1 MAMPAPQVQY
11 DLVYL
16 KGGLDLITPTL
27 ALPSGVAREA
37 FNFEAAITGGYTRI
51 AGYERFDGRPSPS
64 AAIYS
69 GLSMNL
75 TGSIVV
81 GNTITGVTSG
91 ESGVV
96 IAVIGSDIYYTKA
109 TGPFTIG
116 ETIQVSAVNKGT
128 VAGLQTTG
136 TLTTKQQAQ
145 FTNLAADVYRS
156 DIGAVP
162 GSGPV
167 RGVIELQNTIYA
179 WRNNVGGTAM
189 AIYRSSGTGWTS
201 VPLGF
206 EMSFNT
212 GTAEIFQGNVI
223 TGATSGRTATVTRVV
238 LESGTWSAGTA
249 AGRLIFASATGSFT
263 PGENLQVSAATKAV
277 CVAAQTAITL
287 LPNGRVELVL
297 GNFGGVNNQLRAY
310 GADGVNRGFEFD
322 GTVYV
327 PIKTGMATDVPTRVA
342 VHKQHLF
349 FAFGTSVQFS
359 ALGEPYQ
366 WTPLL
371 GAGEI
376 VQPEPVT
383 CFVIQPGDQ
392 STGALAIYSDNYTY
406 ILYGT
411 DSSNWNLVPY
421 NTGAGAKPYSGQNL
435 AQTYVFDDRG
445 VITLQATLSYG
456 NFDTAAVTLNIRP
469 FTQVRRNL
477 VTASVLNREKAQYR
491 IFFSDGFGLYVTIA
505 NGQMLGAMPVS
516 FPNSVFCITEAQT
529 SAGEE
534 TSFFGSTNGYVYAL
548 DTGTSFDG
556 ETINARVELNYNSE
570 NMPRILKRYR
580 RGSFELTGSGYCEFQ
595 FAYDLG
601 YSSLYI
607 GQTGDVPYE
616 NSFSSSFWD
625 SVFWDAFVWDGRTL
639 APTDV
644 EIRGT
649 GQNILLKI
657 SSDSDYFPPFTI
669 NSVIL
674 HYTARRGLR

>member
-1 MAMPAPQVQY
+1 MPMPAPQVQY

-51 AGYERFDGRPSPS
+51 AGYERFDGRPAPS

-75 TGSIVV
+75 TGSIVA
-81 GNTITGVTSG
+81 GDTITGVTSG
-91 ESGVV
+91 ETAVV

-128 VAGLQTTG
+128 VASLQTTG
-136 TLTTKQQAQ
+136 TLTIKQQAQ

-167 RGVIELQNTIYA
+167 RGIIELQNVVYA
-179 WRNNVGGTAM
+179 WRNNVAGTAM
-189 AIYRSSGTGWTS
+189 AIYRSSATGWTN

-223 TGATSGRTATVTRVV
+223 TGATSGFSATVTRVV
-238 LESGTWSAGTA
+238 LESGTWGAGNA

-263 PGENLQVSAATKAV
+263 PGENLQVSAATKAI

-287 LPNGRVELVL
+287 LPSGRVELAL

-310 GADGVNRGFEFD
+310 GCDGVNRGFEFD

-327 PIKTGMATDVPTRVA
+327 PIETGMTTDIPTRVA

-359 ALGEPYQ
+359 GLGEPYQ
-366 WTPLL
+366 WSPLL

-383 CFVIQPGDQ
+383 AFVVQPGDQ

-421 NTGAGAKPYSGQNL
+421 NTGAGAKAYSGQNL

-491 IFFSDGFGLYVTIA
+491 VFFSDGFGLYVTIA

-516 FPNSVFCITEAQT
+516 FPNSVFCVTEAQT

-534 TSFFGSTNGYVYAL
+534 TSFFGSTNGFVYAL
-548 DTGTSFDG
+548 DSGTSFDG
-556 ETINARVELNYNSE
+556 ESINARIELNYNSE

-580 RGSFELTGSGYCEFQ
+580 RGSFEITGSGYCEFQ

-601 YSSLYI
+601 YSSVYI
-607 GQTGDVPYE
+607 GQTSDVAYE
-616 NSFSSSFWD
+616 NTFSGSFWD

-644 EIRGT
+644 EVKGT

-657 SSDSDYFPPFTI
+657 SSDADYFPAFTI